1 MTRLPAP
8 AAGLDD
14 LDLALLHALRA
25 DGRAPVR
32 VLAERLRVSEAA
44 VDARLRRLAADG
56 VLTGV
61 RAEVDPGAL
70 GRPLLAV
77 VRVRYGP
84 DPLDFTRLAA
94 HFPAVQS
101 GLALAGEAD
110 LELHLA
116 CVDRRELHAV
126 VHGLRQAGATHVR
139 AELVLR
145 RLTATPGPPAVTA
158 TLPAPGAAALPRGA
172 TP

>member
-1 MTRLPAP
+1 MSPLPVP
-8 AAGLDD
+8 AARLDE
-14 LDLALLHALRA
+14 LDVALLRALRA
-25 DGRAPVR
+25 DGRAPAGT
-32 VLAERLRVSEAA
+32 LAERLCVTEAA
-44 VDARLRRLAADG
+44 VDARLRRLAAEG

-61 RAEVDPGAL
+61 RAEVDPSAL

-84 DPLDFTRLAA
+84 NPLDFTRLAE

-116 CVDRRELHAV
+116 CVDQKELHAV
-126 VHGLRQAGATHVR
+126 LHGLRQAGAVR
-139 AELVLR
+139 VHAELVLR
-145 RLTATPGPPAVTA
+145 RLTA
-158 TLPAPGAAALPRGA
+158 R
-172 TP
+172 

>member
-1 MTRLPAP
+1 MSALPVPAP
-8 AAGLDD
+8 RLDE
-14 LDLALLHALRA
+14 LDVALLHALRA
-25 DGRAPVR
+25 DGRAPAGT
-32 VLAERLRVSEAA
+32 LAERLCVTEAA
-44 VDARLRRLAADG
+44 VNARLRRLAADG

-61 RAEVDPGAL
+61 RAEVDPVAL

-84 DPLDFTRLAA
+84 QPLDFTRLAA

-101 GLALAGEAD
+101 GFALAGEAD

-116 CVDRRELHAV
+116 CIDGRELRAV
-126 VHGLRQAGATHVR
+126 VHGLRRAGAAHVH

-145 RLTATPGPPAVTA
+145 RLTTT
-158 TLPAPGAAALPRGA
+158 AAA
-172 TP
+172 TTD